1 MKKSKARKV
10 LNVLEGMEYDEQKK
24 WLVDNKYATA
34 DTDSEFQSVYNSIT
48 SAAEL

>member
-10 LNVLEGMEYDEQKK
+10 LNVLEGLEYNAQKK
-24 WLVDNKYATA
+24 WLVDNRYATS
-34 DTDSEFQSVYNSIT
+34 DTDAEFKSVYDSIT